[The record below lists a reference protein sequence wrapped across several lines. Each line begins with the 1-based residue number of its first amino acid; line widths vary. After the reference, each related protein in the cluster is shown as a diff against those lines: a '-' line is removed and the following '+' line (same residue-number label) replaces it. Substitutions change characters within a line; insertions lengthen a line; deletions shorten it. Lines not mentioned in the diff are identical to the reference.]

1 MKKKMYL
8 QLITAVACAAM
19 FSGLTGCQEKAEG
32 ATEAAITDQTFV
44 SDVVSCT
51 TNSPSLN
58 TADANGLSYLREYM
72 SYFTD
77 GVIGVCYLGHR
88 EKGDTRPL
96 ADWIQTSAPQLV
108 KKLPFILEIA
118 ADKER
123 VLGDGYG
130 DLFCF
135 VPKDPFST
143 LSVNRTE
150 WISDEYGVYPYDGD
164 VLYRSEYAE
173 PVLVFANYEQYWD
186 ESNVKISAL
195 SGSGG
200 YVQWCPYRDL
210 DNNGALGIPFYYK
223 EDSYAGTYEAKLLV
237 DFTHQG
243 TDTDMNDPFQWNA
256 WDYIQAIDPYDVM
269 DDGWSAPYDTAL
281 MNTKWQC
288 GENWYISFGEG
299 NCDPAY
305 AGCVE
310 IYKKSEQGQN
320 YQKLYS
326 GVWRMDEEYL
336 RLEVTSGSD
345 TRNGSFLILI
355 SPSGE
360 EMDMYMDYRTGV
372 IPPFFI
378 EGTGFMTLTY
388 RYE

>member
-1 MKKKMYL
+1 
-8 QLITAVACAAM
+8 
-19 FSGLTGCQEKAEG
+19 
-32 ATEAAITDQTFV
+32 
-44 SDVVSCT
+44 
-51 TNSPSLN
+51 
-58 TADANGLSYLREYM
+58 
-72 SYFTD
+72 
-77 GVIGVCYLGHR
+77 
-88 EKGDTRPL
+88 
-96 ADWIQTSAPQLV
+96 
-108 KKLPFILEIA
+108 
-118 ADKER
+118 
-123 VLGDGYG
+123 
-130 DLFCF
+130 
-135 VPKDPFST
+135 
-143 LSVNRTE
+143 
-150 WISDEYGVYPYDGD
+150 
-164 VLYRSEYAE
+164 
-173 PVLVFANYEQYWD
+173 
-186 ESNVKISAL
+186 
-195 SGSGG
+195 
-200 YVQWCPYRDL
+200 
-210 DNNGALGIPFYYK
+210 
-223 EDSYAGTYEAKLLV
+223 
-237 DFTHQG
+237 
-243 TDTDMNDPFQWNA
+243 
-256 WDYIQAIDPYDVM
+256 
-269 DDGWSAPYDTAL
+269 

>member
-1 MKKKMYL
+1 MKINVHVL
-8 QLITAVACAAM
+8 PVVVCAAM
-19 FSGLTGCQEKAEG
+19 LPGLAGCQESSTSEVSPVS
-32 ATEAAITDQTFV
+32 AADEVFMVSTTDTQ
-44 SDVVSCT
+44 SANPEDM
-51 TNSPSLN
+51 
-58 TADANGLSYLREYM
+58 NGLSYLREYM

-77 GVIGVCYLGHR
+77 GVVGVCYLGHR
-88 EKGDTRPL
+88 EKGDTKPL
-96 ADWIQTSAPQLV
+96 ADWIQTNAPQLV
-108 KKLPFILEIA
+108 KKPFILEIA
-118 ADKER
+118 ADEER

-135 VPKDPFST
+135 VPKDTFST

-150 WISDEYGVYPYDGD
+150 WISDEYGVYPYDGEE
-164 VLYRSEYAE
+164 LYYSEYAE

-200 YVQWCPYRDL
+200 YMQWCPYRDL

-237 DFTHQG
+237 DFTHLG
-243 TDTDMNDPFQWNA
+243 TDTDMKDPFQWNA

-269 DDGWSAPYDTAL
+269 DDGWGAPYDTAL

-355 SPSGE
+355 SPSRE